1 LKIKTAPTIIW
12 LAGLMYL
19 LLCIMTITD
28 SNALR
33 AAEYLVRG
41 AMFVCCVK
49 YLRQYQNKLVLVY
62 GAFFVF
68 YLFLGII
75 NGNKLAF
82 LTADLMSFFVLIF
95 VIFLNY
101 ENRDELT
108 LQLVRSISLLLIVGS
123 TFSVY
128 FFITN
133 GLQPAESLSGRLT
146 LDNVSEGG
154 YFKYA
159 LSIIQVSVLL
169 LPFFWYLD
177 VKRRCIVAS
186 ATILFF
192 IVSAFTLAR
201 AGIAVVL
208 VSGLITMYIGFKQ
221 NFIRFSF
228 FTVIVIATGIIGS
241 LTVFYVYGDIINTIY
256 SLASLRFEEFGGE
269 GIEPRDLEAEVYF
282 ANASLYEL
290 IVGKGFGGVNSF
302 PFGRFSER
310 GMMMLHRGEN
320 NLILKG
326 GIPFLVLL
334 YGSALVALIK
344 LLRSKAVYSK
354 QWAAVIFLFLFLERG
369 HQQYSQSFMLLL
381 FCLAISYGL
390 NVKGS
395 ARKLRKQ

>member
-1 LKIKTAPTIIW
+1 
-12 LAGLMYL
+12 
-19 LLCIMTITD
+19 MTITD
-28 SNALR
+28 NNALR
-33 AAEYLVRG
+33 AVEYLVRS
-41 AMFVCCVK
+41 AIFVCCLK
-49 YLRQYQNKLVLVY
+49 YLSQYQNKLVLVY
-62 GAFFVF
+62 VAFFVF

-75 NGNKLAF
+75 NGNKLPF
-82 LTADLMSFFVLIF
+82 LMADLMSFSVLIF
-95 VIFLNY
+95 AFFLAN
-101 ENRDELT
+101 ENRDQFT
-108 LQLVRSISLLLIVGS
+108 LQLVRLISLLLIVGS
-123 TFSVY
+123 SFSVY

-133 GLQPAESLSGRLT
+133 GLQPAESIDGRIT
-146 LDNVSEGG
+146 VDNVSDSG
-154 YFKYA
+154 YLKYA

-169 LPFFWYLD
+169 LPFFWNLD
-177 VKRRCIVAS
+177 VKRRYIVAS
-186 ATILFF
+186 ATMLFF

-221 NFIRFSF
+221 NFIRFTF
-228 FTVIVIATGIIGS
+228 FTVSVTATGIIGL
-241 LTVFYVYGDIINTIY
+241 LTVFYVYGDIINTLY
-256 SLASLRFEEFGGE
+256 SLASLRFEELGGE

-302 PFGRFSER
+302 PFGNFSER
-310 GMMMLHRGEN
+310 GLMMLHRGEN

-326 GIPFLVLL
+326 GIPFSVLL

-369 HQQYSQSFMLLL
+369 HQQYSQFFMLLF

-390 NVKGS
+390 NIKRS
-395 ARKLRKQ
+395 LARHRKQ

>member
-1 LKIKTAPTIIW
+1 
-12 LAGLMYL
+12 
-19 LLCIMTITD
+19 MTITD

-33 AAEYLVRG
+33 AVEYLVRG
-41 AMFVCCVK
+41 AIFVCCLK
-49 YLRQYQNKLVLVY
+49 YLSQYQNKLVLVIY
-62 GAFFVF
+62 VAFFVF

-75 NGNKLAF
+75 NGNKLPF
-82 LTADLMSFFVLIF
+82 LMADLMSFSVLIF
-95 VIFLNY
+95 AFFLAN
-101 ENRDELT
+101 ENRDQFT
-108 LQLVRSISLLLIVGS
+108 LQLVRLISLLLIVGS
-123 TFSVY
+123 SFSVY

-133 GLQPAESLSGRLT
+133 GLQPAESIDGRIT
-146 LDNVSEGG
+146 VDNVSDSG
-154 YFKYA
+154 YLKYA

-169 LPFFWYLD
+169 LPFFWNLD
-177 VKRRCIVAS
+177 VKRRYIVAS
-186 ATILFF
+186 ATMLFF

-221 NFIRFSF
+221 NFIRFTF
-228 FTVIVIATGIIGS
+228 FTVSVTATGIIGL
-241 LTVFYVYGDIINTIY
+241 LTVFYVYGDIINTLY
-256 SLASLRFEEFGGE
+256 SLASLRFEELGGE

-302 PFGRFSER
+302 PFGNFSER
-310 GMMMLHRGEN
+310 GLMMLHRGEN

-326 GIPFLVLL
+326 GIPFSVLL

-369 HQQYSQSFMLLL
+369 HQQYSQFFMLLF
-381 FCLAISYGL
+381 FCLAISYGFNIKRSL
-390 NVKGS
+390 
-395 ARKLRKQ
+395 ARHRKQ

>member
-1 LKIKTAPTIIW
+1 
-12 LAGLMYL
+12 
-19 LLCIMTITD
+19 MTITD

-33 AAEYLVRG
+33 AVEYLVRG
-41 AMFVCCVK
+41 AIFVCCLK
-49 YLRQYQNKLVLVY
+49 YLSQYQNKLVLVIY
-62 GAFFVF
+62 VAFFVF

-75 NGNKLAF
+75 NGNKLPF
-82 LTADLMSFFVLIF
+82 LMADLMSFSVLIF
-95 VIFLNY
+95 AFFLAN
-101 ENRDELT
+101 ENRDQFT
-108 LQLVRSISLLLIVGS
+108 LQLVRLISLLLIVGS
-123 TFSVY
+123 SFSVY

-133 GLQPAESLSGRLT
+133 GLQPAESIDGRIT
-146 LDNVSEGG
+146 VDNVSEGG
-154 YFKYA
+154 YLKYA

-169 LPFFWYLD
+169 LPFFWNLD
-177 VKRRCIVAS
+177 VKRRYIVAS
-186 ATILFF
+186 ATMLFF

-221 NFIRFSF
+221 NFIRFTF
-228 FTVIVIATGIIGS
+228 VTVSVTATGIIGL
-241 LTVFYVYGDIINTIY
+241 LTVFYVYGDIINTLY
-256 SLASLRFEEFGGE
+256 SLASLRFEELGGE

-302 PFGRFSER
+302 PFGNFSER
-310 GMMMLHRGEN
+310 GLMMLHRGEN

-326 GIPFLVLL
+326 GIPFSVLL

-369 HQQYSQSFMLLL
+369 HQQYSQFFMLLF

-390 NVKGS
+390 NIKRS
-395 ARKLRKQ
+395 LARHRKQ